1 MPDSNLRPEDIDRLG
16 KALLTLS
23 RELWI
28 VKDRVRVLEAALV
41 NAGVLSADAVNQ
53 LQPDA
58 ALQKELTTER
68 ARLID
73 AVLATLAP
81 EHD

>member
-1 MPDSNLRPEDIDRLG
+1 MPDSNLRPEDIDQLG
-16 KALLTLS
+16 KALLTLGS
-23 RELWI
+23 ELWV

-41 NAGVLSADAVNQ
+41 NAGLLSADAVNK

-73 AVLATLAP
+73 AVLAALAP
-81 EHD
+81 TSD

>member
-1 MPDSNLRPEDIDRLG
+1 MSDSNLRPEDIDRLG

-23 RELWI
+23 GELWI

-41 NAGVLSADAVNQ
+41 NAGVLSAEAVKQ

-58 ALQKELTTER
+58 ALQKELSIER

-73 AVLATLAP
+73 AVLAALAP
-81 EHD
+81 EGD

>member
-23 RELWI
+23 GELWI
-28 VKDRVRVLEAALV
+28 AKDRVRMLEAALV
-41 NAGVLSADAVNQ
+41 NAGVLSADAVKQ

-73 AVLATLAP
+73 AVLAALAP
-81 EHD
+81 ERD